1 LSDAYP
7 SAVSQP
13 DAAAHG
19 AGFGQRLTKAV
30 LGHIGIPARKQ
41 PFPGSG
47 MLRPTAGIQPRTFMT
62 LFERLRYSLYLV
74 AIGGAVII
82 LVISIAS
89 ADMVGWLPAS
99 ADKIAL
105 SPFFLFALYLLAY
118 LLAPLASRRFPIVRN
133 RS

>member
-1 LSDAYP
+1 
-7 SAVSQP
+7 
-13 DAAAHG
+13 
-19 AGFGQRLTKAV
+19 
-30 LGHIGIPARKQ
+30 
-41 PFPGSG
+41 
-47 MLRPTAGIQPRTFMT
+47 MT
-62 LFERLRYSLYLV
+62 LFERLRYSLYLA

>member
-1 LSDAYP
+1 
-7 SAVSQP
+7 
-13 DAAAHG
+13 
-19 AGFGQRLTKAV
+19 
-30 LGHIGIPARKQ
+30 
-41 PFPGSG
+41 
-47 MLRPTAGIQPRTFMT
+47 MT
-62 LFERLRYSLYLV
+62 LFERLRYSLYLA

-99 ADKIAL
+99 ADKIVL